1 MGPRN
6 HVLYGG
12 SDPPCK
18 GVILRGKGVVDCKV
32 YGLSAVS
39 CAKTA
44 EQMEM
49 LFGLLC
55 PLGPRKHV
63 LDGDAHCC
71 HLENIIEPFVC
82 GSNAALCIY
91 EFRNKSNYRTW
102 QQ

>member
-1 MGPRN
+1 M
-6 HVLYGG
+6 
-12 SDPPCK
+12 
-18 GVILRGKGVVDCKV
+18 
-32 YGLSAVS
+32 S

-49 LFGLLC
+49 PFGLLC
-55 PLGPRKHV
+55 PLSPGNHV

-71 HLENIIEPFVC
+71 HLENIIELFVC
-82 GSNAALCIY
+82 GSNAALCHITLTICFSGHLVIFLFSACIY